1 MDSGKPFGFTRIGTM
16 IEANVER
23 GVHIL
28 LVDDDSAS
36 LSVHRAVL
44 EEAGFHVDTAGDG
57 LAALRASRARRP
69 HLILLDLMMPGMDG
83 GEVLRRLRKDER
95 TRTVPVVALT
105 GVPEWLQDHRD
116 AAAEFDAILLK
127 PVPDGVLI
135 QETWRLIAPVRG

>member
-1 MDSGKPFGFTRIGTM
+1 MTGAG
-16 IEANVER
+16 VER

-44 EEAGFHVDTAGDG
+44 EAAGFCVGTASDG
-57 LAALRASRARRP
+57 PSALRASRARKP

-116 AAAEFDAILLK
+116 AAADFDGILLK
-127 PVPDGVLI
+127 PVPDDVLI
-135 QETWRLIAPVRG
+135 QETWRLIAPVHG